1 MYKYVYV
8 CVYIYIFVYI
18 NLSRESIPAINH
30 LVQIKKKKM
39 STAHPL
45 ITKPRAHSPIHELPY
60 KKKKKTILFKRKNKG
75 AALPPFNSTT
85 PLLLFSL

>member
-30 LVQIKKKKM
+30 SVQIKKKKM
-39 STAHPL
+39 STAHLL

-60 KKKKKTILFKRKNKG
+60 KKKKTILFKRENKD

>member
-30 LVQIKKKKM
+30 LVQIKKKKNEHGP
-39 STAHPL
+39 SINNKTPCPQPNPWAPL
-45 ITKPRAHSPIHELPY
+45 Q
-60 KKKKKTILFKRKNKG
+60 KKKKTILFKRENKD

>member
-39 STAHPL
+39 STAHVF

-60 KKKKKTILFKRKNKG
+60 KKKNYSF
-75 AALPPFNSTT
+75 
-85 PLLLFSL
+85 